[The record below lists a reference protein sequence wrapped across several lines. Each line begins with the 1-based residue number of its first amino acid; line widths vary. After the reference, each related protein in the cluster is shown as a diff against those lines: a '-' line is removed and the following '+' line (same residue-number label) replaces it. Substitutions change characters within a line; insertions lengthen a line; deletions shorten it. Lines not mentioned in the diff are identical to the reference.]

1 MDGGRLKGGKKRNE
15 KRERGVGG
23 REERR
28 RMGWLRERK
37 ENEKGKG
44 CRGGI
49 TNISFVASRTLLR
62 CVGQS
67 ECNKSE
73 WNILFILFTLPT

>member
-1 MDGGRLKGGKKRNE
+1 MNKARD
-15 KRERGVGG
+15 VG
-23 REERR
+23 
-28 RMGWLRERK
+28 
-37 ENEKGKG
+37 
-44 CRGGI
+44 GGI
-49 TNISFVASRTLLR
+49 TNISFAASCTLLR

>member
-1 MDGGRLKGGKKRNE
+1 M
-15 KRERGVGG
+15 GG

-44 CRGGI
+44 CRGGGI
-49 TNISFVASRTLLR
+49 TNISFVASCTLLR

-73 WNILFILFTLPT
+73 WNFALYCSHFQHERHFNLTT

>member
-1 MDGGRLKGGKKRNE
+1 MNKARD
-15 KRERGVGG
+15 VGG
-23 REERR
+23 GE
-28 RMGWLRERK
+28 
-37 ENEKGKG
+37 
-44 CRGGI
+44 I
-49 TNISFVASRTLLR
+49 TNISFVASCTLLR